1 MPYSHTAVAY
11 LCTGSRTPH
20 RRRTAWGRLLCDR
33 AAGLPGGSYTT
44 RPQPKGNLEKEKIWV
59 RELCAAN
66 LDNNAPPTPVASAA
80 SASPL
85 FALRLEDQALGGHHG
100 DVVGPEGREKG
111 TYLA

>member
-1 MPYSHTAVAY
+1 VTV
-11 LCTGSRTPH
+11 
-20 RRRTAWGRLLCDR
+20 
-33 AAGLPGGSYTT
+33 LPGFQEAPTQHGLS
-44 RPQPKGNLEKEKIWV
+44 QKVIWKKKT